1 MRTLIKYILPIC
13 LLIVGFCS
21 CSEDSKDPEEIIKES
36 PRYYVKYIISTQY
49 VEAEGEFRN
58 DKGEIVYFSGNGEY
72 IFGPVEKGF
81 KAYMNVTK
89 CNRKTVGQ
97 LLVSMYEEPF
107 ALKASK
113 ETYGEQFQLSYT
125 IE

>member
-1 MRTLIKYILPIC
+1 MRTFIKYFLTISLFMI
-13 LLIVGFCS
+13 GFCS
-21 CSEDSKDPEEIIKES
+21 CKEVSNDPDNIIIES

-58 DKGEIVYFSGNGEY
+58 DKGKLIRFYGNGEY
-72 IFGPVEKGF
+72 VFGPVEKGF
-81 KAYMNVTK
+81 TAYLNVTH

-97 LLVSMYEEPF
+97 ILVSMYEEPF
-107 ALKASK
+107 AQKAFK